1 MLPKLVYVGDVPV
14 ESSYHGSALVYRL
27 LENYPPGDITI
38 VETGGRSD
46 SQGRLPNVRYV
57 YTPLGQTRW
66 MNTRFNPYMVVFFS
80 RVAKNA
86 RDVIQSLKNVEFESV
101 LTVAHG
107 FGWLAAARLAKSRG
121 VPLHLIVHDDWP
133 RVANVPAGFRR
144 WLDQS
149 FAEVYRQAETRLCV
163 SPAMSDAYYERYG
176 RQAEVLYPMRAE
188 RCPDFTS
195 PPSRLGQNSERFT
208 VAFAGTINS
217 GGYVDA
223 LRALQASLETVS
235 GRLLIFGPLTNSE
248 ATSAGLNLPNVE
260 LCGFFKWPD
269 LIERLRHEADA
280 LFVPMSFTPAD
291 RLNMEMAFPSKL
303 ADYTAVGLPLL
314 IFGPEYCSAVHW
326 AKQNSGTAEVVTI
339 EGVDALAKVV
349 QHLASSPSDRL
360 LLGMKALEAGRR
372 CFSYELIQKA
382 FNQALMSGNHS
393 QMSHSSVAFSAG

>member
-1 MLPKLVYVGDVPV
+1 MLPKLVYVADVPV

-27 LENYPPGDITI
+27 LENYPPGHLTI
-38 VETGGRSD
+38 VETGGQSD
-46 SQGRLPNVRYV
+46 SARRLPNVRYV
-57 YTPLGQTRW
+57 YCPLGQTRW
-66 MNTRFNPYMVVFFS
+66 MNTRFNPYIVAFFS

-107 FGWLAAARLAKSRG
+107 FGWLAAARLAKSHD

-144 WLDQS
+144 WLDQN

-195 PPSRLGQNSERFT
+195 PPSRLGQNSGRFT

-217 GGYVDA
+217 EGYVEA
-223 LRALQASLETVS
+223 LRALHASLETVG
-235 GRLLIFGPLTNSE
+235 GRLLIFGPWTKSE
-248 ATSAGLNLPNVE
+248 ATGAGLDLPNVE
-260 LCGFFKWPD
+260 LCGFLKWPD

-280 LFVPMSFTPAD
+280 LFVPMSFTPVD

-303 ADYTAVGLPLL
+303 ADYTAAGLPLL
-314 IFGPEYCSAVHW
+314 IYGPEYCSAVRW
-326 AKQNSGTAEVVTI
+326 AKQNPGASELVTI
-339 EGVDALAKVV
+339 EGVDAMAEVV
-349 QHLASSPSDRL
+349 QRLASSPSDRL

-372 CFSYELIQKA
+372 YFSHELIQKT
-382 FNQALMSGNHS
+382 FNKALMSGNHS